1 MEVLALVLVFVIG
14 SVFGSFIGVLA
25 ERLPKGESVLV
36 DRSHCA
42 SCRRKLAPFELIPIV
57 SYLLQKGKCRSCKAK
72 IPEKLLY
79 VEVFT
84 GFAFVFL
91 YLHYL
96 HFGLNVFQLIYLLAV
111 SIIFIAI
118 FLSDLDFGIIPDQL
132 VLAFLLIVVFYSVI
146 FMPYSFLNR
155 LEAGLGFSLFFLFL
169 NLITR
174 GKGMGFGDVK
184 LAFPLGFFLGFPNVI
199 TAFYVAFL
207 TGALVSIILVLW
219 GKKSFQKSTIPFGPF
234 LIFAAAFSYF
244 FGPILIN
251 YFTKMFF

>member
-1 MEVLALVLVFVIG
+1 MELLALFLVFFIG
-14 SVFGSFIGVLA
+14 SVFGSFTGVLA

-36 DRSHCA
+36 NRSHCV
-42 SCRRKLAPFELIPIV
+42 SCRRKLAPFELVPIV

-72 IPEKLLY
+72 IPKKLLY
-79 VEVFT
+79 VEIFAGFT
-84 GFAFVFL
+84 FVSL
-91 YLHYL
+91 YLYYL
-96 HFGLNVFQLIYLLAV
+96 NFGSNVFQLIYLLVV

-132 VLAFLLIVVFYSVI
+132 VLAFLVIVVFYSVI

-155 LEAGLGFSLFFLFL
+155 FEAGLGFSLFFLFL

-244 FGPILIN
+244 FGQAIIDFALK
-251 YFTKMFF
+251 TFF